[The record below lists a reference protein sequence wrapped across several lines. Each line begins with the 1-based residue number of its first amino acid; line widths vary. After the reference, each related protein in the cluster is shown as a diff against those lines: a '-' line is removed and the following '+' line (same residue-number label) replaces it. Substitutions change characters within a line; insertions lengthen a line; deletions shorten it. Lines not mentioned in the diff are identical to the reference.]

1 MFIAATNHCIVKKNV
16 FIDFQAS
23 HGVGSLPRHIDDEH
37 DGNRFSVDA
46 VEIRRRN
53 KNAAREGEKRKE
65 KDKSDCGSVSLSLWC
80 VIMFNQMHAPK

>member
-1 MFIAATNHCIVKKNV
+1 MSCWVETCVYRCDQPLHCEKKV

-65 KDKSDCGSVSLSLWC
+65 NDKSDCGSVSLSL
-80 VIMFNQMHAPK
+80 